1 MARTRICLARHGE
14 TNWNLERRVQG
25 QLNIPLNVRGLAQ
38 AEALARELDSTRF
51 DRIYSSDLKRAV
63 QTVTPLARRLGL
75 PIETSVALREK
86 DDGDWHG
93 MTFDDVDRAFP
104 SEHAKHRQRQ
114 ADFLIPGGE
123 TLSAFAARVGD
134 ELTAIAARHPGE
146 TVLVVAHAGVL
157 DIGYRLATG
166 LGLSEKRD
174 PPVLHAA
181 PNWFLYEDGRWTLER
196 WAEEGARERVV
207 MPYDGRKLER
217 RPAARLLPLDEQ
229 NRVLLFRYSTRL
241 SPVFVAQGHSHF
253 WGSIGGALEP
263 GETFDAAAR
272 RELAEETGLTDVEIG
287 DIVFS
292 REFPMQLGEDWF
304 QADERFY
311 AIRTGEFTP
320 DTRGFTE
327 IERSDV
333 LGWNWW
339 SAEEIAS
346 TQELVFPEAL
356 DWLLGKLRR

>member
-25 QLNIPLNVRGLAQ
+25 QLNIPLNLRGMAQ
-38 AEALARELDSTRF
+38 AKALARELESERF
-51 DRIYSSDLKRAV
+51 GRIYSSDLKRAL
-63 QTVTPLARRLGL
+63 QTVAPLSTRLGL
-75 PIETSVALREK
+75 PVETSVALREK
-86 DDGDWHG
+86 DDGSWQG
-93 MTFDDVDRAFP
+93 MTFEDVDRAFP
-104 SEHAKHRQRQ
+104 SEHARHRQRQ

-123 TLSAFAARVGD
+123 TLAAFAERVST
-134 ELTAIAARHPGE
+134 ELTAIAERHAGE

-174 PPVLHAA
+174 TPVLHAA
-181 PNWFLYEDGRWTLER
+181 PNWFIYENGRWTLER

-207 MPYDGRKLER
+207 MPYDGRTLKR
-217 RPAARLLPLDEQ
+217 RPAARLLPLDAD

-241 SPVFVAQGHSHF
+241 SPIFEEQGYPHF
-253 WGSIGGALEP
+253 WGSIGGCLEP

-272 RELAEETGLTDVEIG
+272 RELAEETGLTDVELG
-287 DIVFS
+287 EVVFS

-311 AIRTGEFTP
+311 AIRTGHFAP
-320 DTRGFTE
+320 DTRGFTD

-333 LGWNWW
+333 LGWKWW
-339 SAEEIAS
+339 SAAEIAAIE
-346 TQELVFPEAL
+346 ELIFPEAL
-356 DWLLGKLRR
+356 DWLLEKLRR